1 MLARRA
7 MAIGGPEVVAGGGGG
22 GGASACE
29 LAAASTG
36 AAAAGLLARSLAGT
50 EGGALGADLNA
61 NFFFGAKLERVS

>member
-7 MAIGGPEVVAGGGGG
+7 MAIGGPEVVAGGR
-22 GGASACE
+22 GGALACE